1 MSSRLREWLE
11 VRIGLDE
18 LVRSQLTEYR
28 VPKDINL
35 LYTLGMVAFAAFLLQ
50 VVAGIL
56 LLVYYIPDDKDAF
69 ESIRFIMNQV
79 PYGWFFREMHVV
91 GSNLMVAV
99 LLLHVSSAFF
109 YGAYKKPRELTWVV
123 GALLLLTTFAF
134 CLSGYL
140 LPWSQLSYWA
150 TTIVTTM
157 PSAFP
162 VAGDF
167 VANLI
172 RGGDKVSGVTLN
184 RFFAL
189 HVGLLPPLLL
199 GLFAVHVFLVRRIGI
214 SAPPLD
220 PAEEK
225 PWLTFRHEDHPDGL
239 PFYPYFVAQE
249 GAMIALYLVVLFAI
263 IVFIPALFLPQDATT
278 PADPLNTPEHIRPE
292 WYFRAP
298 YQMLKLIP
306 NRFLGIALQLVL
318 VLLFILWPFLDRS
331 PQRNLLKRP
340 LWLAIFCG
348 TIAVWLGLSIWGSY

>member
-50 VVAGIL
+50 VVTGIL

-150 TTIVTTM
+150 TTVVTTI
-157 PSAFP
+157 PTAFP
-162 VAGDF
+162 VVGDYI
-167 VANLI
+167 ANLI

-189 HVGLLPPLLL
+189 HVGLLPPLLMIL
-199 GLFAVHVFLVRRIGI
+199 FGLHAFLVRRIGI
-214 SAPPLD
+214 SAPPF
-220 PAEEK
+220 ATEK
-225 PWLTFRHEDHPDGL
+225 KPEWTRFRHADYFGGP
-239 PFYPYFVAQE
+239 PFYPYFVTKEAF
-249 GAMIALYLVVLFAI
+249 MVALYFVAMFCI
-263 IVFIPALFLPQDATT
+263 IAFTPALFLPHDTLI
-278 PADPLNTPEHIRPE
+278 PADPLNTPELIRPE

-306 NRFLGIALQLVL
+306 NRFLGIFTQLIL
-318 VLLFILWPFLDRS
+318 VIIFIFWPFLDKTDKVNILR
-331 PQRNLLKRP
+331 RP
-340 LWLAIFCG
+340 LLLALFFV
-348 TIAVWLGLSIWGSY
+348 TIVVWIGLSIWGSY